1 VKRQPLIGFHREPRA
16 VYSPC
21 EKYRYFLAW
30 PTAVDNDRAALG
42 VFANPSTATH
52 MKTDRTVDR
61 WIDYCGRWG
70 YGWAWVCNVR
80 AWRETNPKLV
90 PPDPLA
96 IGPSNSDEIC
106 RAALRAE
113 LVVCGWGKLGGCAV
127 AAALAAIRTAGK
139 TPHALKLNKDG
150 SPAHP
155 LYLRTTLTP
164 FPMAVSP

>member
-1 VKRQPLIGFHREPRA
+1 LIGAQREPRA
-16 VYSPC
+16 IYSSC

-30 PTAVDNDRAALG
+30 PTCVDNNRAALG

-52 MKTDRTVDR
+52 LDTDRTIDR

-96 IGPSNSDEIC
+96 IGPNNSDEIC
-106 RAALRAE
+106 RAALRAD
-113 LVVCGWGKLGGCAV
+113 LVVCGWGNLGGTAV
-127 AAALAAIRTAGK
+127 ADALAAIKTAGK
-139 TPHALKLNKDG
+139 VPHALQRNKDG

-155 LYLRTTLTP
+155 LYLRADLKP
-164 FPMAVSP
+164 VPMFGARHA